1 MTMTDDKPTTAAP
14 APEIP
19 EALQALLGRLVGEVG
34 AVFTAPLVVMGER
47 LGLFRALA
55 AGGPKTSAE
64 LADAT
69 GTFERYVREWLS
81 ALAAAGYVN
90 HEGGRFWLAP
100 EQAMVFADADSPAF
114 FLGAFETACS
124 MFADRETMEDAFR
137 SGRGVGW
144 DEHDG
149 MLYCG
154 CARFFRAGY
163 LQHLTADW
171 LPAIDGA
178 VAALERGAKVAD
190 IGCGYGASTV
200 LMAQRF
206 PNSRFHGF
214 DYHEGSILEARRAAD
229 EAGVSDRVTFEVA
242 AAADFPGQGYD
253 LVTTFDALHDMGDP
267 EGAARRVRSAL
278 APGGAWMIVEP
289 LAGDSLEENLNPVGR
304 IYYVASTLLCT
315 PGSVAQKVGLALGA
329 QAGERRLSQVVRP
342 AGFRSFRRAA
352 TTPFNI
358 VLEARP

>member
-1 MTMTDDKPTTAAP
+1 MTMTD
-14 APEIP
+14 E
-19 EALQALLGRLVGEVG
+19 LQTFDGARLEALLGRLVGEVG
-34 AVFTAPLVVMGER
+34 AIYTAPLVVIGDG

-55 AGGPKTSAE
+55 RGEPMTSTQ

-69 GTFERYVREWLS
+69 GTFERYVREWLA

-90 HEGGRFWLAP
+90 HEGGRFWLSP
-100 EQAMVFADADSPAF
+100 EQAMVFANADSPAF
-114 FLGAFETACS
+114 FLGAFETACAL
-124 MFADRETMEDAFR
+124 FAGREKMEAAFR

-144 DEHDG
+144 NEHDG

-163 LQHLTADW
+163 LQHLVGDW

-178 VAALERGAKVAD
+178 VQALERGARVAD
-190 IGCGYGASTV
+190 VGCGYGASTV
-200 LMAQRF
+200 LMAQAF

-214 DYHEGSILEARRAAD
+214 DYHEASILEARRAA
-229 EAGVSDRVTFEVA
+229 ERAGVADRVTFEVA
-242 AAADFPGQGYD
+242 AATDFPGRDYD

-278 APGGAWMIVEP
+278 APKGAWMIVEP
-289 LAGDSLEENLNPVGR
+289 IAGDCLEDNLNPVGR
-304 IYYVASTLLCT
+304 IYYAASTMLCT
-315 PGSVAQKVGLALGA
+315 PGSVAQDVGLALGA
-329 QAGERRLSQVVRP
+329 QAGELRLGQVVQP

-352 TTPFNI
+352 ATPFNI

>member
-1 MTMTDDKPTTAAP
+1 MTMTDDKPTIAP
-14 APEIP
+14 AAPEIP
-19 EALQALLGRLVGEVG
+19 EALQALLGQLVGEVG
-34 AVFTAPLVVMGER
+34 AVFTAPLVVMGDR

-55 AGGPKTSAE
+55 GGQPKTSTQ
-64 LADAT
+64 LADET

-81 ALAAAGYVN
+81 ALAAAGYVK
-90 HEGGRFWLAP
+90 HDGGRFWLSP
-100 EQAMVFADADSPAF
+100 EQAMVFADPDSPAF
-114 FLGAFETACS
+114 FLGAFETACTL
-124 MFADRETMEDAFR
+124 FADREAMEAAFR

-163 LQHLTADW
+163 LQHLVAHW
-171 LPAIDGA
+171 LPAVDGA
-178 VAALERGAKVAD
+178 VAALQRGAKVAD

-200 LMAQRF
+200 LMAQAF

-242 AAADFPGQGYD
+242 AATDFPGRGYD

-267 EGAARRVRSAL
+267 QGAARQVRSAL
-278 APGGAWMIVEP
+278 APDGAWMIVEP
-289 LAGDSLEENLNPVGR
+289 VAGDSLEENLNPVGR
-304 IYYVASTLLCT
+304 IYYAASTMLCT

-329 QAGERRLSQVVRP
+329 QAGERRLGEVVKP
-342 AGFRSFRRAA
+342 AGFRTFRRAA
-352 TTPFNI
+352 QTPFNI

>member
-1 MTMTDDKPTTAAP
+1 MTMQNETMPFDGAAL
-14 APEIP
+14 E
-19 EALQALLGRLVGEVG
+19 ALLGRLVGELG
-34 AVFTAPLVVMGER
+34 AVYTAPLVVMGDR

-55 AGGPKTSAE
+55 GGKPLTSAE

-81 ALAAAGYVN
+81 ALAAAGYVS
-90 HEGGRFWLAP
+90 HQDGRFWLSM
-100 EQAMVFADADSPAF
+100 EQAMVFAAPDSPAF
-114 FLGAFETACS
+114 FLGAFETACAL
-124 MFADRETMEDAFR
+124 FADREKMEAAFR

-163 LQHLTADW
+163 LQHLVADW
-171 LPAIDGA
+171 LPAVGGA
-178 VAALERGAKVAD
+178 VEALERGAKVAD
-190 IGCGYGASTV
+190 IGCGHGASTV
-200 LMAQRF
+200 LMAQAF
-206 PNSRFHGF
+206 PKSRFYGF
-214 DYHEGSILEARRAAD
+214 DYHEGSILEARRAAA
-229 EAGVSDRVTFEVA
+229 EAGVADRVTFEVA
-242 AAADFPGQGYD
+242 TAAEFPGRDYD

-304 IYYVASTLLCT
+304 IYYAASTMLCT
-315 PGSVAQKVGLALGA
+315 PGSIAQDVGLALGA
-329 QAGERRLSQVVRP
+329 QAGERRLGSVVQP

-352 TTPFNI
+352 ATPFNI

>member
-1 MTMTDDKPTTAAP
+1 MTTIDENPTSDIGGI
-14 APEIP
+14 E
-19 EALQALLGRLVGEVG
+19 ALLGRLVGEVG
-34 AVFTAPLVVMGER
+34 AIYTAPLVVMGDR

-55 AGGPKTSAE
+55 GGGALTSQE

-81 ALAAAGYVN
+81 ALAAAGYVE
-90 HEGGRFWLAP
+90 HAGGRFSLSPA
-100 EQAMVFADADSPAF
+100 QAMVFAHSDSPAF
-114 FLGAFETACS
+114 FLGAFETACAL
-124 MFADRETMEDAFR
+124 FADREKMEAAFR

-144 DEHDG
+144 NEHDG

-163 LQHLTADW
+163 LQHLVADW

-190 IGCGYGASTV
+190 VGCGYGASTI
-200 LMAQRF
+200 LMAQAF
-206 PNSRFHGF
+206 PKSRFTGF
-214 DYHEGSILEARRAAD
+214 DYHEGSILEARRAAE
-229 EAGVSDRVTFEVA
+229 EAGVSDRVAFEVA
-242 AAADFPGQGYD
+242 AAADFPGRDYD

-289 LAGDSLEENLNPVGR
+289 IAGDSLEENLNPVGR
-304 IYYVASTLLCT
+304 IYYAASTMLCT
-315 PGSVAQKVGLALGA
+315 PGSVAQDVGLALGA
-329 QAGERRLSQVVRP
+329 QAGERRLGQVVRP
-342 AGFRSFRRAA
+342 AGFGSFRRAA
-352 TTPFNI
+352 ATPFNI

>member
-1 MTMTDDKPTTAAP
+1 MTMQDETPAADGGGI
-14 APEIP
+14 E
-19 EALQALLGRLVGEVG
+19 ALLGRLVGDVG
-34 AVFTAPLVVMGER
+34 AIYTAPLVVMGDR

-55 AGGPKTSAE
+55 AGGPLTSTE

-81 ALAAAGYVN
+81 ALAAAGYLN
-90 HEGGRFWLAP
+90 HKAGRFSLSP
-100 EQAMVFADADSPAF
+100 EQAMVFAHADSPAF
-114 FLGAFETACS
+114 FLGAFETACAL
-124 MFADRETMEDAFR
+124 FADREKIEQAFR
-137 SGRGVGW
+137 SGHGVGW
-144 DEHDG
+144 NEHDG

-163 LQHLTADW
+163 LQHLVADW

-190 IGCGYGASTV
+190 LGCGYGASTV
-200 LMAQRF
+200 LMAQAF

-229 EAGVSDRVTFEVA
+229 AAGVSDRVSFDVV
-242 AAADFPGQGYD
+242 AAADFPGQDYD

-289 LAGDSLEENLNPVGR
+289 IAGDSLEENLNPVGR
-304 IYYVASTLLCT
+304 IYYAASTMLCT
-315 PGSVAQKVGLALGA
+315 PGSVAQEVGLALGA
-329 QAGERRLSQVVRP
+329 QAGERRLGRVVQP
-342 AGFRSFRRAA
+342 AGFRTFRRAA
-352 TTPFNI
+352 ATPFNI